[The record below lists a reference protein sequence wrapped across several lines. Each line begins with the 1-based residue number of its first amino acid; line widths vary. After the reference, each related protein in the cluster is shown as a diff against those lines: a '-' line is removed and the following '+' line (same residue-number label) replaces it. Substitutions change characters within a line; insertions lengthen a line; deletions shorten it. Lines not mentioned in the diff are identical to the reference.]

1 MDSGTIQNSS
11 DHFAWRAEEES
22 DASALLPAESKQ
34 FLSSGFP
41 ASLFWR
47 KRGNLLAEVE
57 VPVHG
62 IIVGL

>member
-1 MDSGTIQNSS
+1 MDSGTIHNSS

-34 FLSSGFP
+34 FEFWVSCEP
-41 ASLFWR
+41 FWR
-47 KRGNLLAEVE
+47 KRGNLSAEVE